1 MTMRVLFIISDL
13 DLGGAQKQV
22 VEISREL
29 VRRGND
35 AAIFTL
41 NGVVPRAKDLE
52 GSGVELVVEQKRSKL
67 DPRVLSRLRRFIREW
82 RPDIIHG
89 FLFDGDIYGRIAAFG
104 TGVPVLNSER
114 SSHYE
119 ISNTQRV
126 AHFATKPLVD
136 GVVANSYVGSEFA
149 QKLYGYDPRHMHVV
163 WNGMRVEDFE
173 RQAESGKDY
182 KREFF
187 GPGAHKVACFIGAIK
202 PAKDYHL
209 AVEVA
214 ASLLKQSPAWRVLF
228 LGDSLAAPVAGYK
241 AGVHSDTS
249 AYKDEVMAHYR
260 RLGISERA
268 IFAGA
273 RKDLPAIVK
282 QCDALFV
289 TSAWEGFPNSV
300 LEAMVLGVPV
310 VSTDY
315 SDIRRILPR
324 ESQVIASRDAG
335 RIAQAIVEADIDHD
349 EIAAEQKRWV
359 HAHASIEKATENLER
374 VYERYVRA
382 PALAR
387 AA

>member
-1 MTMRVLFIISDL
+1 MRVLFIISDL

-22 VEISREL
+22 VEISRQL
-29 VRRGND
+29 VRHGHG

-41 NGVVPRAKDLE
+41 NDVVPRAKDLE

-67 DPRVLSRLRRFIREW
+67 DQRVLGKLRRYIREW
-82 RPDIIHG
+82 KPDIIHG
-89 FLFDGDIYGRIAAFG
+89 FLFDGDVYGRIAAIG

-114 SSHYE
+114 SSNYT
-119 ISNTQRV
+119 ISLTQKI
-126 AHFATKPLVD
+126 AHFATKPFVH
-136 GVVANSYVGSEFA
+136 GVVANSHEGSAFA
-149 QKLYGYDPRHMHVV
+149 QKLYGYDPEHMHVV

-173 RQAESGKDY
+173 RQAVSDRDY

-187 GPGAHKVACFIGAIK
+187 GAGEFKVACFIGAIK

-209 AVEVA
+209 AVDVA
-214 ASLLKQSPAWRVLF
+214 AELVKRSPEWRVLF
-228 LGDSLAAPVAGYK
+228 LGDSLSAPNAAGYK

-249 AYKDEVMAHYR
+249 AYKEDVMAHFR
-260 RLGISERA
+260 RLAIADRA

-282 QCDALFV
+282 QCDVLYV

-300 LEAMVLGVPV
+300 LEAMALGVPV

-315 SDIRRILPR
+315 SDIRRILPPA
-324 ESQVIASRDAG
+324 QVIGERDPEK
-335 RIAQAIVEADIDHD
+335 IAAAIVDVQIDHD
-349 EIAAEQKRWV
+349 QVATQQRRWV
-359 HAHASIEKATENLER
+359 HAHASIEQATRNMEK
-374 VYERYVRA
+374 VYERYVRRDA
-382 PALAR
+382 I

>member
-1 MTMRVLFIISDL
+1 MRVLFIISDL

-22 VEISREL
+22 VEISRQL
-29 VRRGND
+29 VRHGHE

-41 NGVVPRAKDLE
+41 NNVVPRAKDLE

-67 DPRVLSRLRRFIREW
+67 DARVLGRLRRFIREW

-89 FLFDGDIYGRIAAFG
+89 FLFDGDVYGRIAAIG

-114 SSHYE
+114 SSHYA
-119 ISNTQRV
+119 ISMTQRI
-126 AHFATKPLVD
+126 AHIATKPFVD
-136 GVVANSYVGSEFA
+136 GVVANSHVGSEFA
-149 QKLYGYDPRHMHVV
+149 QKLYGYDPDHMHVV

-173 RQAESGKDY
+173 REAESDRDY

-187 GPGAHKVACFIGAIK
+187 GKRDVKVACFIGAIK

-214 ASLLKQSPAWRVLF
+214 QHLVKRDPEWRVLF
-228 LGDSLAAPVAGYK
+228 LGDSLSAPVAGYK

-249 AYKDEVMAHYR
+249 DYKGEVMEHYR
-260 RLGISERA
+260 RLGISDRA

-282 QCDALFV
+282 QCEVLYV

-300 LEAMVLGVPV
+300 LEAMALGVPV

-315 SDIRRILPR
+315 SDIRHILP
-324 ESQVIASRDAG
+324 EGQVVKKRNPAWIAE
-335 RIAQAIVEADIDHD
+335 AILTADLDHD
-349 EIAAEQKRWV
+349 LIAAQQKRWV
-359 HAHASIEKATENLER
+359 LAHASIEKATRDLER
-374 VYERYVRA
+374 VYERYIRHEPVRA
-382 PALAR
+382 PA
-387 AA
+387 

>member
-1 MTMRVLFIISDL
+1 MRVLFIISDL

-29 VRRGND
+29 VRHGH
-35 AAIFTL
+35 AVAIFTL
-41 NGVVPRAKDLE
+41 NNVVPRARDLD
-52 GSGVELVVEQKRSKL
+52 GSGVDLVVEQKRSKL
-67 DPRVLSRLRRFIREW
+67 DRRVLSKLRRYILEW
-82 RPDIIHG
+82 KPDVIHG
-89 FLFDGDIYGRIAAFG
+89 FLFDGDIYGRIAAIG

-114 SSHYE
+114 SSNYT
-119 ISNTQRV
+119 ISRTQKI
-126 AHFATKPLVD
+126 AHIATKPFVH
-136 GVVANSYVGSEFA
+136 GVVANSHEGSAFA
-149 QKLYGYDPRHMHVV
+149 QKLYGYDPEHMHVV

-173 RQAESGKDY
+173 RQAETPRNY
-182 KREFF
+182 RREFF
-187 GPGAHKVACFIGAIK
+187 GTDDVKIACFIGAIK

-209 AVEVA
+209 AVDVA
-214 ASLLKQSPAWRVLF
+214 EKLVKRSPEWRVLF

-260 RLGISERA
+260 RLGIADRA

-282 QCDALFV
+282 QCDVLYV

-315 SDIRRILPR
+315 SDIRRILP
-324 ESQVIASRDAG
+324 EGQVMKRRDAAL
-335 RIAQAIVEADIDHD
+335 IAEAILAADFDHD
-349 EIAAEQKRWV
+349 IIAAQQKRWV
-359 HAHASIEKATENLER
+359 HAHASIEKATKDLEK
-374 VYERYVRA
+374 VYERYVR
-382 PALAR
+382 PDALPR

>member
-1 MTMRVLFIISDL
+1 MRVLFIISDL

-29 VRRGND
+29 VRHGHG

-41 NGVVPRAKDLE
+41 NDVVPRAKDLE
-52 GSGVELVVEQKRSKL
+52 GSGVDLVVEQKRSKL
-67 DPRVLSRLRRFIREW
+67 DRRVLAKLRRYIQEW
-82 RPDIIHG
+82 KPDIIHG
-89 FLFDGDIYGRIAAFG
+89 FLFDGDVYGRIAAIG

-114 SSHYE
+114 SSNYK
-119 ISNTQRV
+119 ISLTQKI
-126 AHFATKPLVD
+126 AHFATKPFVH
-136 GVVANSYVGSEFA
+136 GVVANSHEGSAFA
-149 QKLYGYDPRHMHVV
+149 QKLYGYDPDHMHVV

-173 RQAESGKDY
+173 RQAVSDHDY

-187 GPGAHKVACFIGAIK
+187 GAGDFKVACFIGAIK

-209 AVEVA
+209 AVDVA
-214 ASLLKQSPAWRVLF
+214 EKLVNRAPEWRVLF
-228 LGDSLAAPVAGYK
+228 LGDSLAAPGAAGYK

-249 AYKDEVMAHYR
+249 AYKDEVMAHYG
-260 RLGISERA
+260 RLGIADRA

-282 QCDALFV
+282 QCDVLYV

-300 LEAMVLGVPV
+300 LEAMVLDVPV

-315 SDIRRILPR
+315 SDIRRILPER
-324 ESQVIASRDAG
+324 QVVGKRDPALIAD
-335 RIAQAIVEADIDHD
+335 AIVEAALDHD
-349 EIAAEQKRWV
+349 EIATRQKRWV
-359 HAHASIEKATENLER
+359 LTHASIEKATQNLEK
-374 VYERYVRA
+374 VYERYVRRE
-382 PALAR
+382 ALGF

>member
-1 MTMRVLFIISDL
+1 MRVLFIISDL

-22 VEISREL
+22 VEISRQL
-29 VRRGND
+29 VRHGHD

-41 NGVVPRAKDLE
+41 NNVVPRAKDLE

-67 DPRVLSRLRRFIREW
+67 DRRVLAKLRRYIRDW
-82 RPDIIHG
+82 KPDIIHG
-89 FLFDGDIYGRIAAFG
+89 FLFDGDVYGRIAAIG

-114 SSHYE
+114 SSNYT
-119 ISNTQRV
+119 ISTTQRI
-126 AHFATKPLVD
+126 AHLATKPFVH
-136 GVVANSYVGSEFA
+136 GVVANSHEGSAFA
-149 QKLYGYDPRHMHVV
+149 QKLYGYDPKHMHVV

-173 RQAESGKDY
+173 RQAETERDY
-182 KREFF
+182 KQEFF
-187 GPGAHKVACFIGAIK
+187 GTRDCKVACFIGAIK

-209 AVEVA
+209 AVDVA
-214 ASLLKQSPAWRVLF
+214 EKLVKRSPDWRVLF

-241 AGVHSDTS
+241 AGMHSDTS
-249 AYKDEVMAHYR
+249 AYKDEVMSHYK

-282 QCDALFV
+282 QCDVLYV

-315 SDIRRILPR
+315 SDIKRILPAR
-324 ESQVIASRDAG
+324 QVVTKRDAAL
-335 RIAQAIVEADIDHD
+335 IADAIVAAQLDHD
-349 EIAAEQKRWV
+349 EIATQQKRWV
-359 HAHASIEKATENLER
+359 HAHASIEKATQNLER
-374 VYERYVRA
+374 VYERYVR
-382 PALAR
+382 PGALR
-387 AA
+387 FAA

>member
-1 MTMRVLFIISDL
+1 MRVLFIISDL

-22 VEISREL
+22 VEISRQL
-29 VRRGND
+29 VRHGHD

-41 NGVVPRAKDLE
+41 NNVVPRAKDLE
-52 GSGVELVVEQKRSKL
+52 GSGVELVVEQKQSKL
-67 DPRVLSRLRRFIREW
+67 DRRVLAKLRRYIKDW
-82 RPDIIHG
+82 KPDIVHG
-89 FLFDGDIYGRIAAFG
+89 FLFDGDVYGRIAAIG

-114 SSHYE
+114 SSNYT
-119 ISNTQRV
+119 ISRTQRI
-126 AHFATKPLVD
+126 AHLATKPFVH
-136 GVVANSYVGSEFA
+136 GVVANSHEGSAFA
-149 QKLYGYDPRHMHVV
+149 QKLYGYDPQHMHVV

-173 RQAESGKDY
+173 RQAQSERDY

-187 GPGAHKVACFIGAIK
+187 GDGRFKVACFIGAIK

-209 AVEVA
+209 ALDVA
-214 ASLLKQSPAWRVLF
+214 EKLVKRASDWRVLF

-260 RLGISERA
+260 SLGIADRA

-282 QCDALFV
+282 QCDLLYV

-300 LEAMVLGVPV
+300 LEAMALGVPV

-315 SDIRRILPR
+315 SDIRHILP
-324 ESQVIASRDAG
+324 EGQVVTKRDPALIAE
-335 RIAQAIVEADIDHD
+335 AI
-349 EIAAEQKRWV
+349 IAAEFDHDVISAQQKRWV
-359 HAHASIEKATENLER
+359 RAHASIEKATRNLEK
-374 VYERYVRA
+374 VYERYVR
-382 PALAR
+382 PDALPR

>member
-1 MTMRVLFIISDL
+1 MRVLFIISDL

-22 VEISREL
+22 VEISRQL
-29 VRRGND
+29 VRHGHE

-41 NGVVPRAKDLE
+41 NNVVPRSPDLE

-67 DPRVLSRLRRFIREW
+67 DARVLGKLRRFIRDW

-89 FLFDGDIYGRIAAFG
+89 FLFDGDVYGRIAAIG

-114 SSHYE
+114 SSHYT
-119 ISNTQRV
+119 ISMTQRI
-126 AHFATKPLVD
+126 AHIATKPFVH
-136 GVVANSYVGSEFA
+136 GVVANSHEGSAFA
-149 QKLYGYDPRHMHVV
+149 QKLYGYDPAHMHVV

-173 RQAESGKDY
+173 RQARSDREY
-182 KREFF
+182 KREIF
-187 GPGAHKVACFIGAIK
+187 GTDEVKVACFIGAIK

-209 AVEVA
+209 AVDVA
-214 ASLLKQSPAWRVLF
+214 QQLLERAPGWRVLF
-228 LGDSLAAPVAGYK
+228 LGDSLSAPNAAGYK

-249 AYKDEVMAHYR
+249 GYKDEVMAHYQ
-260 RLGISERA
+260 RLGIADRA

-282 QCDALFV
+282 QCDVLYV

-315 SDIRRILPR
+315 SDIRRILPER
-324 ESQVIASRDAG
+324 QVVKKRDPVLIAE
-335 RIAQAIVEADIDHD
+335 AILTAELDHD
-349 EIAAEQKRWV
+349 LIAAQQKRWV
-359 HAHASIEKATENLER
+359 LANASIEKATQDLER
-374 VYERYVRA
+374 VYERYIRHEPVRA
-382 PALAR
+382 PA
-387 AA
+387 

>member
-1 MTMRVLFIISDL
+1 MRVLFIISDL

-22 VEISREL
+22 VEISRQL
-29 VRRGND
+29 VRHGHE

-41 NGVVPRAKDLE
+41 NNVVPRAKDLE
-52 GSGVELVVEQKRSKL
+52 GTGVELVVEQKRSKL
-67 DPRVLSRLRRFIREW
+67 DARVLGKLRRFIRDW

-89 FLFDGDIYGRIAAFG
+89 FLFDGDVYGRIAAIG

-114 SSHYE
+114 SSHYK
-119 ISNTQRV
+119 ISTTQRI
-126 AHFATKPLVD
+126 AHIATKPFVH
-136 GVVANSYVGSEFA
+136 GVVANSHVGSAFA

-173 RQAESGKDY
+173 RQARSDRDY

-187 GPGAHKVACFIGAIK
+187 GTGDVKVACFIGAIK

-214 ASLLKQSPAWRVLF
+214 QQLLQRSPEWRVLF
-228 LGDSLAAPVAGYK
+228 LGDSLCAPNSAGYK
-241 AGVHSDTS
+241 AGAHSDTS

-260 RLGISERA
+260 RLAIADRA

-282 QCDALFV
+282 QCDALYV

-315 SDIRRILPR
+315 SDIKRILP
-324 ESQVIASRDAG
+324 EGQVVTTRDPAWIAE
-335 RIAQAIVEADIDHD
+335 AILTTQRDHD
-349 EIAAEQKRWV
+349 LIAEQQKRWV
-359 HAHASIEKATENLER
+359 LAHASIEKATQDLER
-374 VYERYVRA
+374 VYERYIRHQ
-382 PALAR
+382 PLR
-387 AA
+387 AAA

>member
-1 MTMRVLFIISDL
+1 MRVLFIISDL

-22 VEISREL
+22 VEISRQL
-29 VRRGND
+29 VRHGHD

-41 NGVVPRAKDLE
+41 NDVVPRAKDLE
-52 GSGVELVVEQKRSKL
+52 GSGVELIVEQKRSKL
-67 DPRVLSRLRRFIREW
+67 DRRVLGKLRRYIQEW
-82 RPDIIHG
+82 KPDIVHG
-89 FLFDGDIYGRIAAFG
+89 FLFDGDVYGRIAAIG

-114 SSHYE
+114 SSNYE
-119 ISNTQRV
+119 ISMTQRI
-126 AHFATKPLVD
+126 AHLVTKPFVH
-136 GVVANSYVGSEFA
+136 GVVANSHEGSAFA
-149 QKLYGYDPRHMHVV
+149 QKLYGYDPAHMHVV

-173 RQAESGKDY
+173 RQAVSDHDY

-187 GPGAHKVACFIGAIK
+187 GEGDFKVACFIGAIK

-209 AVEVA
+209 AVDVA
-214 ASLLKQSPAWRVLF
+214 EKLVKRSPEWRVLF
-228 LGDSLAAPVAGYK
+228 LGDSLAAPGAAGYK

-260 RLGISERA
+260 RLAISERA

-282 QCDALFV
+282 QCDVLYV

-300 LEAMVLGVPV
+300 LEAMVLDVPV

-315 SDIRRILPR
+315 SDIRRILPAP
-324 ESQVIASRDAG
+324 QVIGKRDPALIAEAIVDTEVDHD
-335 RIAQAIVEADIDHD
+335 RIAAQ
-349 EIAAEQKRWV
+349 QKRWV
-359 HAHASIEKATENLER
+359 LAHASIEKATQDLER
-374 VYERYVRA
+374 VYERYVRRE
-382 PALAR
+382 PLGY